1 MKPIARTLLSLA
13 AAAFAGLAP
22 IAPVAA
28 ASPIIEQA
36 KADCV
41 IGEQADGYLGVVA
54 GAAASD
60 ELRREVRAI
69 NQQRRAA
76 YERLAERNGV
86 TVEVTAKLAARQLI
100 DRAPSGHCVRDDSGA
115 WIRK

>member
-1 MKPIARTLLSLA
+1 MKPIARTFLSLVAAALAFIASA
-13 AAAFAGLAP
+13 AAAN
-22 IAPVAA
+22 
-28 ASPIIEQA
+28 PIIEQA

-41 IGEQADGYLGVVA
+41 IGEQADGYLGVVDS
-54 GAAASD
+54 GAASEAV
-60 ELRREVRAI
+60 RREMRSI

-86 TVEVTAKLAARQLI
+86 TVEVTAKLAAQQLI

>member
-1 MKPIARTLLSLA
+1 MKPISRTFLSFVA
-13 AAAFAGLAP
+13 AMFAS
-22 IAPVAA
+22 IASASA
-28 ASPIIEQA
+28 ASPTIEQA

-41 IGEQADGYLGVVA
+41 IGEQADGYLGVVDS
-54 GAAASD
+54 AAVS
-60 ELRREVRAI
+60 EEVRREMRSI

-76 YERLAERNGV
+76 YERLAARNGV
-86 TVEVTAKLAARQLI
+86 TVEITAKLAAQQLI